1 MTLEPKLPEEAR
13 GDQFETATP
22 VHLGVLGVEE
32 DQEERSA
39 TPFDYNAIEIHT
51 EETPTEEPSD
61 AVTHPPDAN
70 VGVDTVS
77 EISAILV
84 PVFTEGDGVKSLKP
98 GDEMSTGT
106 TTITPYTLP
115 VSSPAPSTA
124 SGPGFPGTSH
134 PVTDGLSTCVD
145 MEGSSTCGT
154 DDEASVMPEGSAGD
168 ALPTPADS
176 QSNVM
181 TDETEIGGTEMT
193 TFIPDIVSQE
203 TTTPSQTDDF
213 EGSASGEDESSGQD
227 IYPTEAPTFTST
239 RSPVYS
245 TLHTQQPP
253 PAAGVEVTEA
263 PVVLPGAAVT
273 ESGSGA
279 EQLSEQ
285 GEVSGEQG
293 VPVDLPQEVGYSVFP
308 DAEAVTFVNQSG
320 PTAYTKDLA
329 SETSTPNSFTQ
340 PSFAAT
346 VDKKH
351 PVVTTDRAPTSAGDH
366 TPPATKPNTIQTNQ
380 STTTSKPY
388 VSQPT
393 FVHSTHS
400 VPHGALTS
408 DLTATPLPEDVDE
421 ETVPPLLE
429 SKPQIPEDTPAT
441 KQPDTSTD
449 YSVEA
454 NTVNIKGTQTT
465 LFDICFPIVV
475 NITAAY
481 WFVNPQP
488 TQII

>member
-32 DQEERSA
+32 DLEERSV
-39 TPFDYNAIEIHT
+39 TPFDYNAIEIHAEQT
-51 EETPTEEPSD
+51 TTKEPSD
-61 AVTHPPDAN
+61 AVTHPPDTN

-77 EISAILV
+77 EISTVLV
-84 PVFTEGDGVKSLKP
+84 PVFTEADGVKPLKP

-115 VSSPAPSTA
+115 VSSPAPSAA

-134 PVTDGLSTCVD
+134 LVTDGLSTCVD

-176 QSNVM
+176 QPNVM
-181 TDETEIGGTEMT
+181 TDETEIGETEMP
-193 TFIPDIVSQE
+193 TFIPDMVSQE
-203 TTTPSQTDDF
+203 TTTQSQTDNF
-213 EGSASGEDESSGQD
+213 EGSASGEDEASGQD
-227 IYPTEAPTFTST
+227 IYPPEPPAFTST
-239 RSPVYS
+239 RPPIYS
-245 TLHTQQPP
+245 TLHTQQPS
-253 PAAGVEVTEA
+253 PAAAVEVTEV
-263 PVVLPGAAVT
+263 PVVLPDAAVT

-285 GEVSGEQG
+285 EEVYGELG
-293 VPVDLPQEVGYSVFP
+293 VPVDIPQEVGYSVFP

-320 PTAYTKDLA
+320 LTPYTQDLA
-329 SETSTPNSFTQ
+329 SETSTPNSFTH

-346 VDKKH
+346 VDKIH
-351 PVVTTDRAPTSAGDH
+351 PIVTTDHAPTSAGS
-366 TPPATKPNTIQTNQ
+366 PPATKPNTIQTDQ

-393 FVHSTHS
+393 FDHSTQS
-400 VPHGALTS
+400 IPDNALPS
-408 DLTATPLPEDVDE
+408 NLTATLLPEDVDK
-421 ETVPPLLE
+421 ETAPPLLE

-441 KQPDTSTD
+441 EQPDTSTD
-449 YSVEA
+449 DSMEA

-465 LFDICFPIVV
+465 LL
-475 NITAAY
+475 
-481 WFVNPQP
+481 FVFLLV
-488 TQII
+488 